1 MSIKPIR
8 ASLYTHP
15 TVAATRKRNTTRQ
28 REAGAA
34 SRAETRR
41 RLIKAAGEEFNEV
54 GYVAAT
60 VSRIAKRAGVSVQ
73 TLYLACGSK
82 RELLG
87 AHLLDTL
94 SAGARP
100 ADHFPAQITVG
111 DSAGV
116 IDQFAQIF
124 QQVADRSGGAWA
136 LYRDAAAV
144 DPAIAA
150 DWQELQ
156 TLRRGTIEA
165 VLAPIPDHDL
175 RLARAD
181 AVDTAW
187 AIASPD
193 AYDLFVRRAGYSL
206 DRFEQWVAT
215 TLRAALL
222 RPTVGR

>member
-1 MSIKPIR
+1 MWDDVGTMS
-8 ASLYTHP
+8 ASGE
-15 TVAATRKRNTTRQ
+15 RNTTRH

-60 VSRIAKRAGVSVQ
+60 VNRIAKRAGVSVQ

-94 SAGARP
+94 SGGARP
-100 ADHFPAQITVG
+100 ADHFPAQITAS

-116 IDQFAQIF
+116 VDQLARIF
-124 QQVADRSGGAWA
+124 RDVADRSGGAWA

-165 VLAPIPDHDL
+165 VLAPIPDRDL

-181 AVDTAW
+181 AIDTAW

-193 AYDLFVRRAGYSL
+193 SYELLVRRAGYSL
-206 DRFEQWVAT
+206 GRYERWVAT

-222 RPTVGR
+222 KPAAQT